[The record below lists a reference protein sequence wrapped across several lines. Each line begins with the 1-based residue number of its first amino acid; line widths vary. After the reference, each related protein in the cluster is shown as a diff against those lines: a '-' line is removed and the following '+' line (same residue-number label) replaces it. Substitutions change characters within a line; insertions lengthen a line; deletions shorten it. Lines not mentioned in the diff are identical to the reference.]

1 MTNEIAIRAEGLSKR
16 YKLGVAG
23 SAHDSLRDVI
33 VSGARALIGGR
44 SRAAKSDRSEFYA
57 LKEASFEIARGEN
70 VGIIGANGAGKS
82 TLLKILSRITE
93 PTAGYA
99 RIAGRVGAL
108 LEVGTGFHQELTGRE
123 NVFLYGAILGMG
135 QREIAAKFDRIV
147 DFAEVERFIDT
158 PVKRYSSGMY
168 VRLAFAVAAHL
179 RPDILLL
186 DEVLAVGDAAFQRK
200 CMTLAHE
207 LQRQNATILFVSH
220 NMFNIKSMCDRVI
233 CLEAGRIVYDGAT
246 DRGIEI
252 YERGAH
258 LSAVPWAKEDPT
270 KWPITF
276 TDIETCNEQGEPQT
290 VFDFGARMIVRLSYQ
305 SREPIPSPRV
315 MIAFMRSDNVASTVW
330 ANEPD
335 GIELGLLE
343 GEGVVEM
350 RTPPLKLIAEK
361 YTLHV
366 LVRAEGSHDVLC
378 AQVGRTF
385 HIRHPLLDVDY
396 GAFHEPAEWR
406 VVARERAVTPP
417 FQIKSVRESA

>member
-1 MTNEIAIRAEGLSKR
+1 MTKEIAIRAEGLSKR

-33 VSGARALIGGR
+33 VNGARSLAGGR
-44 SRAAKSDRSEFYA
+44 PKGAKSDRAEFYA
-57 LKEASFEIARGEN
+57 LKEASFEISRGEN

-135 QREIAAKFDRIV
+135 QREIAAKFDQIV
-147 DFAEVERFIDT
+147 DFAEVEKFIDT
-158 PVKRYSSGMY
+158 PVKRFSSGMY

-200 CMTLAHE
+200 CMALAHE
-207 LQRQNATILFVSH
+207 LQRQDATILFVSH

-233 CLEAGRIVYDGAT
+233 CLQSGSIVYDGAI

-258 LSAVPWAKEDPT
+258 LSVVPWAKEDT
-270 KWPITF
+270 SKWPIIL
-276 TDIETCNEQGEPQT
+276 TDIETCNELGEPQA
-290 VFDFGARMIVRLSYQ
+290 VFDMGDRMVVRLHFNARQ
-305 SREPIPSPRV
+305 SIAAPRFMV
-315 MIAFMRSDNVASTVW
+315 AFMRSDNVGCTVW

-335 GIELGLLE
+335 GVELDRLD
-343 GEGVVEM
+343 GEGVLEV
-350 RTPPLKLIAEK
+350 RTPPIKLVAEK

-366 LVRAEGSHDVLC
+366 LVRAGGSHDLLC

-385 HIRHPLLDVDY
+385 HVRHPLLDAADY
-396 GAFHEPAEWR
+396 GVFHEPAEWR
-406 VVARERAVTPP
+406 VIADERGTRPKP
-417 FQIKSVRESA
+417 QIKSA